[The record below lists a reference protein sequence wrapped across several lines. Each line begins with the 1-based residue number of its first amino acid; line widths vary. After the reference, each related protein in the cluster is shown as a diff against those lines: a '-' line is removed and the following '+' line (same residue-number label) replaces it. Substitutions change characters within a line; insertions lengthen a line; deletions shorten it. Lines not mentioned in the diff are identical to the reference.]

1 MSRRRL
7 IRRPSYRRCSLPGC
21 QRKHCAKD
29 LCWLHYSRKYHTGT
43 TEPPAPKQRR
53 PRSPSL
59 TEAQRQ
65 KVIEAY
71 IGGASIRT
79 IATDIG
85 TSTGP
90 VQRLISEAGIARRRG
105 QHSGPRHP
113 LWKGGISGY
122 KGAHRRLRR
131 LRGSAVGQ
139 PCVDC
144 GMPATNWSFRGRT
157 GYSKDVTDY
166 DQRCDTCHAIFD
178 GKAKLNPKLAREI
191 RELWATGEWTIKEL
205 ADEFGVCT
213 KTVRKVLTGQS
224 WKTAGGPLHQ
234 TGATVNRKLTEEK
247 VRIIRRRA
255 AARNCSGS
263 SQPTTPV
270 GLASPSV
277 RGNSKPRAQ
286 PHGAGDRLDHATKRI
301 ASTTERPISPAPM
314 SIRRIGWRSGG
325 GRPCVL

>member
-1 MSRRRL
+1 M
-7 IRRPSYRRCSLPGC
+7 
-21 QRKHCAKD
+21 
-29 LCWLHYSRKYHTGT
+29 
-43 TEPPAPKQRR
+43 
-53 PRSPSL
+53 
-59 TEAQRQ
+59 
-65 KVIEAY
+65 IEAY

-255 AARNCSGS
+255 AARELQRVIAADDTGRASLAVGPRQLQTSCPAARGRGPLGS
-263 SQPTTPV
+263 RHEEDCQHHRE
-270 GLASPSV
+270 A
-277 RGNSKPRAQ
+277 N
-286 PHGAGDRLDHATKRI
+286 
-301 ASTTERPISPAPM
+301 
-314 SIRRIGWRSGG
+314 
-325 GRPCVL
+325 